1 MWPFPNQ
8 SHIQEDGTGGLEMG
22 MGPASLEESGL
33 TVEDDPPKENWEV
46 LLKHEGGKAGQA
58 ETDMYYNYYAY
69 KI

>member
-1 MWPFPNQ
+1 
-8 SHIQEDGTGGLEMG
+8 MG
-22 MGPASLEESGL
+22 MGPASLEEGGPI
-33 TVEDDPPKENWEV
+33 VGGDPPKENWEV